1 MSVLVLSAP
10 SYEHTAH
17 GILRLCHGLLPQL
30 FFISSC
36 IAQIQNLIYLQ
47 HWNYSRWRLL
57 FSSLVLSLVLSHL
70 SPQGTRLEIDRYHFS
85 GTCQSV
91 NSFSVVHVEFGYGSY
106 SSSIGGSS
114 LSSSC
119 SCSYSWFIR
128 EIPSQFEN

>member
-1 MSVLVLSAP
+1 M
-10 SYEHTAH
+10 H

-36 IAQIQNLIYLQ
+36 IAQIQNLISSIGTILDGDFF
-47 HWNYSRWRLL
+47 

-70 SPQGTRLEIDRYHFS
+70 SPPPETRLEIDRYHFS
-85 GTCQSV
+85 GTCRSV
-91 NSFSVVHVEFGYGSY
+91 NSFSVVHLEFGYGSY

-128 EIPSQFEN
+128 ESPSQFEN